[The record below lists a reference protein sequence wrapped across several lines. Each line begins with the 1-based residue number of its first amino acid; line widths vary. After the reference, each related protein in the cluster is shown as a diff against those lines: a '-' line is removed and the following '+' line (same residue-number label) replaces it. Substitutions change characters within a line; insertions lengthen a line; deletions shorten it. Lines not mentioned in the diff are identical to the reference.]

1 MYLRILKLGGT
12 VMLRTGQLES
22 IAYFEQSLQKAKAC
36 SKRFIC
42 KVDKIM
48 NIHPLSVY
56 HFYHKLGFTERFYW
70 SNQENSLILTGIG
83 TLVPFHH
90 STEEQYSA
98 IEKEWKRFGEE
109 VYIEQENCF
118 GTGPLALGGFSFFE
132 TYKHDHDWKEF
143 GTSHFFVPKL
153 MITVTQEGTFITSNY
168 EINAQ
173 TTLEDLLSQYKQ
185 YDDYLEQYGM
195 KQPTFTQS
203 ECIQKDEFEPNEWIQ
218 SVKTAIGQMKD
229 EQLEKVVLNRTL
241 NATFSSEVNSSK
253 VIYELEAT
261 RNVNYV
267 ITYQLKDTVFISAT
281 PERLI
286 AKKKNTVSS
295 MCLAGS
301 AAKGK
306 TKKENSEAANWLL
319 NSKKNNDEHA
329 FVVNYIK
336 ETLRLYCDQL
346 TIPSSPRIMA
356 TKSLLHLFTPVEGT
370 ILQHVSIFKLIQALH
385 PTPALGGFPKEVACK
400 LIRELEPI
408 ERGWYGAP
416 IGWIDLNGNGDFAV
430 GIRSALVKANKAK
443 LYAGCGIVQDSKPEE
458 EFYETGVKF
467 LPMLNALGGL
477 RNER

>member
-1 MYLRILKLGGT
+1 
-12 VMLRTGQLES
+12 MLRTGQLES
-22 IAYFEQSLQKAKAC
+22 IAFFEQSLQKAKAC

-42 KVDKIM
+42 KVEKIM

-56 HFYHKLGFTERFYW
+56 HFYHELGFTERSYW

-98 IEKEWKRFGEE
+98 IEKEWKRFGDE

-118 GTGPLALGGFSFFE
+118 GTGPLALGGFSFFD
-132 TYKHDHDWKEF
+132 TYKNDQDWKEF
-143 GTSHFFVPKL
+143 GTAHFYVPRL
-153 MITVTQEGTFITSNY
+153 MVTVTNEGSFITSNY
-168 EINAQ
+168 EINDQ
-173 TTLEDLLSQYKQ
+173 TSLEDLLLQYKE

-203 ECIQKDEFEPNEWIQ
+203 ECIDKDEFEPDEWVQ
-218 SVKTAIGQMKD
+218 SVKNAIQQMKD
-229 EQLEKVVLNRTL
+229 EHLEKVVLNRTL

-286 AKKKNTVSS
+286 SKKKNTVSS

-306 TKKENSEAANWLL
+306 SKEENAEASSWLL

-336 ETLRLYCDQL
+336 ETLRHYCDNL
-346 TIPSSPRIMA
+346 SIPSLPRIMA
-356 TKSLLHLFTPVEGT
+356 TKSLFHLYTPVEGSLLNHIT
-370 ILQHVSIFKLIQALH
+370 LFELIQALH
-385 PTPALGGFPKEVACK
+385 PTPALGGFPKDEACK

-408 ERGWYGAP
+408 DRGWYGAP

-430 GIRSALVKANKAK
+430 GIRSALVKGDKAR
-443 LYAGCGIVQDSKPEE
+443 LYAGCGVVQDSKPEE

>member
-22 IAYFEQSLQKAKAC
+22 IAFFEQSLQKAKAC

-42 KVDKIM
+42 KVEKIM

-132 TYKHDHDWKEF
+132 TYKNDLDWKEF

-173 TTLEDLLSQYKQ
+173 TTLEDLLNQYKE

-195 KQPTFTQS
+195 KQPTLTQS
-203 ECIQKDEFEPNEWIQ
+203 ECINKDEFEPEEWVQ
-218 SVKTAIGQMKD
+218 SVNTAIQQMRD

-241 NATFSSEVNSSK
+241 NATFSSKVNSSK

-306 TKKENSEAANWLL
+306 TIEENSEAANWLL
-319 NSKKNNDEHA
+319 NSKKNIAEHA

-336 ETLRLYCDQL
+336 ETLHHYCDQL
-346 TIPSSPRIMA
+346 SIPSSPRIMA

-370 ILQHVSIFKLIQALH
+370 VLQNISLFELIQALH
-385 PTPALGGFPKEVACK
+385 PTPALGGFPKEEACK
-400 LIRELEPI
+400 LIRELEPVD
-408 ERGWYGAP
+408 RGWYGAP
-416 IGWIDLNGNGDFAV
+416 IGWIDLKGNGDFAV
-430 GIRSALVKANKAK
+430 GIRSALVKEDKAR
-443 LYAGCGIVQDSKPEE
+443 LYAGCGVVQDSKPEE
-458 EFYETGVKF
+458 EFYETSVKF

>member
-1 MYLRILKLGGT
+1 
-12 VMLRTGQLES
+12 MLRTGHLES
-22 IAYFEQSLQKAKAC
+22 ISFFKQSLQKAKAC

-42 KVDKIM
+42 KVEKIM

-56 HFYHKLGFTERFYW
+56 HFYQELGFTERFYW

-109 VYIEQENCF
+109 VYIEQEYCF
-118 GTGPLALGGFSFFE
+118 GTGPLALGGFSFFD
-132 TYKHDHDWKEF
+132 TYKNDQDWKNF
-143 GTSHFFVPKL
+143 STSHFFVPKL
-153 MITVTQEGTFITSNY
+153 MVTVTNEGTFITSNY
-168 EINAQ
+168 EINEQ
-173 TTLEDLLSQYKQ
+173 TSLDELLNQYKE
-185 YDDYLEQYGM
+185 YDNYLEQFGM
-195 KQPTFTQS
+195 KQPKFIQS
-203 ECIQKDEFEPNEWIQ
+203 ECISQNEFEPNKWIE
-218 SVKTAIGQMKD
+218 SVKNAIQKMKD
-229 EQLEKVVLNRTL
+229 DQLDKVVLNRTL
-241 NATFSSEVNSSK
+241 NATFSSDIDSSK
-253 VIYELEAT
+253 VIYELETT

-267 ITYQLKDTVFISAT
+267 IAYQLKDTVFISAT

-306 TKKENSEAANWLL
+306 TIEENKEASTWLL
-319 NSKKNNDEHA
+319 NSKKNNGEHA

-336 ETLRLYCDQL
+336 ETLRGYCDDL
-346 TIPSSPRIMA
+346 MIPSSPRIMA
-356 TKSLLHLFTPVEGT
+356 TKSLLHLYTPVEGRLLNQVT
-370 ILQHVSIFKLIQALH
+370 LFQLIKALH
-385 PTPALGGFPKEVACK
+385 PTPALGGFPKNEACR
-400 LIRELEPI
+400 LIRELEPVD
-408 ERGWYGAP
+408 RGWYGAP
-416 IGWIDLNGNGDFAV
+416 IGWIDLEGNGDFAV
-430 GIRSALVKANKAK
+430 GIRSALVKEENAI
-443 LYAGCGIVQDSKPEE
+443 LYAGCGVVQDSKPEE